1 MEFIDDIRF
10 VYLDELHIG
19 PKIEDMITFL
29 SSSPELAEREH
40 PFHVF
45 KLCCLCVEHV
55 VPKLPSVTL
64 GCPSKSAAEVDLS
77 DILEPSQSY
86 LLSSTAEKKIF
97 TSAESTLSC
106 VELLD
111 KFADRA
117 MQPGYD
123 PWTSVDF
130 HGKSQ
135 IYADLTTAYK
145 NVRIASKIET
155 GVEISVSPE
164 IPDRLAPQC
173 RQLAQ
178 KPRIDVGKASKA
190 AAAKTLDGKLRSSR
204 PGGTGDCS

>member
-1 MEFIDDIRF
+1 M
-10 VYLDELHIG
+10 
-19 PKIEDMITFL
+19 
-29 SSSPELAEREH
+29 
-40 PFHVF
+40 
-45 KLCCLCVEHV
+45 
-55 VPKLPSVTL
+55 PKLPSVTL

-155 GVEISVSPE
+155 GV
-164 IPDRLAPQC
+164 
-173 RQLAQ
+173 
-178 KPRIDVGKASKA
+178 
-190 AAAKTLDGKLRSSR
+190 
-204 PGGTGDCS
+204 